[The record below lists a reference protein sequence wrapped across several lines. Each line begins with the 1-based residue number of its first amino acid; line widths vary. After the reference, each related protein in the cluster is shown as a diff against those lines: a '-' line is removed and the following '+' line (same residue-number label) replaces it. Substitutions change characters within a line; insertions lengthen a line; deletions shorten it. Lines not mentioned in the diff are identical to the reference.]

1 MDVTEFNKKALI
13 SLDESFS
20 ARPGGAKTAKIPRK
34 GSGGWVAC
42 KKVSFIFYTPQPE
55 GMPNGVPGRC

>member
-1 MDVTEFNKKALI
+1 MDVTEFNRKALM

-20 ARPGGAKTAKIPRK
+20 ARLGGAKAARIPRK

-42 KKVSFIFYTPQPE
+42 KKDSFLFYTPLPE
-55 GMPNGVPGRC
+55 GMPNGVLGRC